1 MTNFTAL
8 NTIDL
13 EKTGIRKL
21 SISQILE
28 ILGDAPQSEGL
39 HVYMGKD
46 AITTIPFP
54 YPYRSDNFSVMLI
67 LSGAMKLQLDLIT
80 HTANPN
86 DLIIISPRTINHVLG
101 IDGNLE
107 LIAVSFTLDFARQSN
122 RNKNE
127 IDAFEF
133 FASKAIPKLT
143 FTEEERQNFIFLS
156 RMLMQE
162 NIEKNHEPY
171 SEEVLHHS
179 FSLLMYIVASRYK
192 KENSGLKP
200 ELSRQ
205 EELTLKFLKLLDVNF
220 KQQRSVQFYADSLC
234 ITSGHLTKILKE
246 VSGKTAGELIEEAIL
261 LEARILLSD
270 PMLTIAQIA
279 DELQFSDQSSFGKS
293 FKKNIGLSPS
303 EYRRKNSN
311 R

>member
-1 MTNFTAL
+1 MTNFTTL
-8 NTIDL
+8 KTIDL

-21 SISQILE
+21 SISDILE
-28 ILGDAPQSEGL
+28 ILGDVPQSEGL
-39 HVYMGKD
+39 HVYMGKG

-67 LSGAMKLQLDLIT
+67 LSGTMKLQLDLIS

-86 DLIIISPRTINHVLG
+86 DLIIISPRTINHILEIG
-101 IDGNLE
+101 GNLE

-143 FTEEERQNFIFLS
+143 FSEEECRNFIFLA
-156 RMLMQE
+156 RLLMQE

-171 SEEVLHHS
+171 SDEVLHHT

-205 EELTLKFLKLLDVNF
+205 EELTLKFLKLLDTHF

-234 ITSGHLTKILKE
+234 VTSGHLTKILKE
-246 VSGKTAGELIEEAIL
+246 VSGKTAGELIEEALL

-279 DELQFSDQSSFGKS
+279 DELRFSDQSSFGKS
-293 FKKNIGLSPS
+293 FKKNIGLSPT
-303 EYRRKNSN
+303 EYRRKN
-311 R
+311 RR

>member
-1 MTNFTAL
+1 
-8 NTIDL
+8 
-13 EKTGIRKL
+13 
-21 SISQILE
+21 
-28 ILGDAPQSEGL
+28 
-39 HVYMGKD
+39 MGKG

-67 LSGAMKLQLDLIT
+67 LSGTMKVQLDLIS

-86 DLIIISPRTINHVLG
+86 DLIIISPRTINHILEIG
-101 IDGNLE
+101 GNLE

-143 FTEEERQNFIFLS
+143 FSEEECRNFIFLA
-156 RMLMQE
+156 RLLMQE

-171 SEEVLHHS
+171 SDEVLHHT

-205 EELTLKFLKLLDVNF
+205 EELTLKFLKLLDTHF

-234 ITSGHLTKILKE
+234 VTSGHLTKILKE
-246 VSGKTAGELIEEAIL
+246 VSGKTAGELIEEALL

-279 DELQFSDQSSFGKS
+279 DELRFSDQSSFGKS
-293 FKKNIGLSPS
+293 FKKNIGLSPT
-303 EYRRKNSN
+303 EYRRKNS